1 MTQTLVKF
9 KRLHCTAGTSD
20 KIYEISMFQ
29 DSSGGYWVK
38 GANGRRGATLTPRP
52 QNDSPV
58 GYGKALVLFNNLLDD
73 KLRKHYNVIL
83 SEDYTTAPA
92 KNDSSYKGVPPVK
105 MTPPVVEKVQTDRYP
120 QLLNPIKEEDMYL
133 LLDDDAWMLQE
144 KVDGRRVMALVEN
157 GKVTMTNRKG
167 EVIPTPAEFESALSD
182 LSDCWVDGE
191 VVGDRYYLFDILSH
205 NDEDY
210 RDTPAIE
217 RLDILENALRAT
229 DCKSLAM
236 LYTSMTSEDKTKHA
250 CTLQAN
256 EREGAVLKRKDGRY
270 RPHRPNSGGDALKCK
285 FWASATVQVNLHVTT
300 KRSVSISAL
309 SEAGH
314 RLIGKVTIPPNY
326 EMPRVGALIEVRYLY
341 AYPGGSLY
349 QPIYCGERD
358 DKTEPD
364 TIESLKFKSK
374 DDTTEEVEG

>member
-9 KRLHCTAGTSD
+9 KRLHCTTGTSD
-20 KIYEISMFQ
+20 KIYEISMFE

-58 GYGKALVLFNNLLDD
+58 SLYQAQVLFDNLLDD
-73 KLRKHYNVIL
+73 KLRKHYNVIH
-83 SEDYTTAPA
+83 SENHSAVGATKPA
-92 KNDSSYKGVPPVK
+92 PVK

-120 QLLNPIKEEDMYL
+120 QLLNPIKEEYMYL
-133 LLDDDAWMLQE
+133 LLDDDDWMLQE

-157 GKVTMTNRKG
+157 GIVTMTNRKG
-167 EVIPTPAEFESALSD
+167 EVIPTPAEFESGLSD

-191 VVGDRYYLFDILSH
+191 VIGDRYYLFDILSH

-217 RLDILENALRAT
+217 RLEVLELALRAT

-256 EREGAVLKRKDGRY
+256 EREGAVLKRKDAPY

-285 FWASATVQVNLHVTT
+285 FWASATVEVNAHDIK
-300 KRSVSISAL
+300 KRSVAIAAYSDDVCQ
-309 SEAGH
+309 
-314 RLIGKVTIPPNY
+314 LIGKVTIPPNY
-326 EMPRVGALIEVRYLY
+326 DVPKVGSLVEVRYLY
-341 AYPGGSLY
+341 AYPGGSLC

-364 TIESLKFKSK
+364 TIESLKFKST